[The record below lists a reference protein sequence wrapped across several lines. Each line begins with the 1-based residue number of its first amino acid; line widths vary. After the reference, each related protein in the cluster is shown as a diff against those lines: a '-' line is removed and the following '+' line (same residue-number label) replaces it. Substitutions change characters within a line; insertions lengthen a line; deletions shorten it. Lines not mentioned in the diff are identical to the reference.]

1 MRKKRYTFEEV
12 ERNECNWLA
21 SVDWKSNLERL
32 EKIPRKMNS
41 SSNQFDV
48 NVRLS
53 LVLNFDYLITYN
65 FNKINICRIFNITD
79 LVPIIYIYIYITLLL
94 RRLNNEKEKRSS
106 KICTVI
112 DSCIFH
118 RCIII
123 EINWTN
129 RELFAIPFQTFL
141 LDTDVINVRFKSVR
155 SGWQK
160 LE

>member
-1 MRKKRYTFEEV
+1 M
-12 ERNECNWLA
+12 
-21 SVDWKSNLERL
+21 DWKSNLERL

-112 DSCIFH
+112 D
-118 RCIII
+118 
-123 EINWTN
+123 
-129 RELFAIPFQTFL
+129 
-141 LDTDVINVRFKSVR
+141 
-155 SGWQK
+155 
-160 LE
+160 

>member
-1 MRKKRYTFEEV
+1 MVF
-12 ERNECNWLA
+12 L
-21 SVDWKSNLERL
+21 
-32 EKIPRKMNS
+32 
-41 SSNQFDV
+41 
-48 NVRLS
+48 
-53 LVLNFDYLITYN
+53 
-65 FNKINICRIFNITD
+65 IFNLSQISFQ
-79 LVPIIYIYIYITLLL
+79 LFIYIYITLLL